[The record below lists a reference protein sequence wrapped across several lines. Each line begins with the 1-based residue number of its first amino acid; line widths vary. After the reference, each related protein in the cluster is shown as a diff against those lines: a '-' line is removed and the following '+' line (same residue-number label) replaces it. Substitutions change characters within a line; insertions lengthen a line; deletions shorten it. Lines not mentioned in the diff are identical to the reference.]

1 MKSLRAL
8 VSGLGQ
14 RLVNRSDGFRVDH
27 WLYPP
32 TCLLCGLEAGYHSDC
47 CDHCRADLPMVE
59 AACRRCGLEVAHP
72 VDECG
77 RCQQQ
82 PPAFD
87 ATWSAF
93 AYRGAIEG
101 LVQRFKFQRDLAAG
115 RVLAEQM
122 ARRLSEL
129 PIPMPE
135 CLVPVPLHRQRR
147 LWRGFNQAELLCR
160 DLTRCLGGP
169 AWQRLLRRRQA
180 TRAQSA
186 LSAEQ
191 RRGNVRGAFQARSIP
206 PGIRHVAL
214 VDDVMTT
221 GATLDECA
229 RVLKAAGIE
238 RVDVWVAAR
247 A

>member
-1 MKSLRAL
+1 MKAIRAL
-8 VSGLGQ
+8 VSGLGR
-14 RLVNRSDGFRVDH
+14 RLVNREDGFRVDH

-47 CDHCRADLPMVE
+47 CDHCRRDLPLIE
-59 AACRRCGLEVAHP
+59 AACQRCGLEVAHS

-129 PIPMPE
+129 PIPMPD
-135 CLVPVPLHRQRR
+135 CLVPVPLHIRRR

-169 AWQRLLRRRQA
+169 VWRPLLRRRQA
-180 TRAQSA
+180 TRAQSGLA
-186 LSAEQ
+186 AEQ
-191 RRGNVRGAFQARSIP
+191 RRGNVQGAFGVRRVP

>member
-27 WLYPP
+27 CLYPP
-32 TCLLCGLEAGYHSDC
+32 TCLLCGMEANYHSDC
-47 CDHCRADLPMVE
+47 CDHCRQDLPRVE
-59 AACRRCGLEVAHP
+59 AACRRCGLEVAQA
-72 VDECG
+72 VDQCG

-122 ARRLSEL
+122 ARQLSAL
-129 PIPMPE
+129 PIPMPD
-135 CLVPVPLHRQRR
+135 CLVPVPLHVRRR
-147 LWRGFNQAELLCR
+147 LWRGFNQAELICR

-169 AWQRLLRRRQA
+169 GWRPLLRRLQA

-186 LSAEQ
+186 LPADQ
-191 RRGNVRGAFQARSIP
+191 RHGNVRGAFQARRIP
-206 PGIRHVAL
+206 PAFRHVAL